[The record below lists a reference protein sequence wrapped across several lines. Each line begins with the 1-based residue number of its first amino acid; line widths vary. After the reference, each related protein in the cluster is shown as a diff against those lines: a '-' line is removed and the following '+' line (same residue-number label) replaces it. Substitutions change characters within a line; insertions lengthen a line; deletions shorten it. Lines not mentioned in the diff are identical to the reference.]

1 MSHEGNDKIKEQL
14 FSDSSSMTTAELID
28 YCDKNKINID
38 TLVCNF
44 DNTLI
49 EIVSNHKWE
58 NYPEGG
64 N

>member
-14 FSDSSSMTTAELID
+14 SEQVYEMTTAELID

-38 TLVCNF
+38 TLVTNF

-49 EIVSNHKWE
+49 DIVRNHIWE